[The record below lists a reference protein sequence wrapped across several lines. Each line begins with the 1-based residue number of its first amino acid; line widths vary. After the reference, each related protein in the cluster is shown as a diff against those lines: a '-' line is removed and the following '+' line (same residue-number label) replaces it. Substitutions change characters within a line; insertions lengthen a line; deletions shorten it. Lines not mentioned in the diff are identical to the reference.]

1 MFWGSEMRLEARKN
15 RARVGCF
22 GGQRG
27 QKDKKKNDRESDMR
41 ILGVME
47 EGLAGVA
54 KKRSRTEEW
63 EEMERSWERGVE
75 KGFSVKGFSGLPCAN
90 QRAYLTNL

>member
-27 QKDKKKNDRESDMR
+27 QKDKKKNDKGSDMR

-47 EGLAGVA
+47 EGLAGLA
-54 KKRSRTEEW
+54 KKRSIIEEW
-63 EEMERSWERGVE
+63 EEMERS
-75 KGFSVKGFSGLPCAN
+75 
-90 QRAYLTNL
+90 

>member
-15 RARVGCF
+15 RAWVGCF

-27 QKDKKKNDRESDMR
+27 QKDKKKKDKGSDMR

-54 KKRSRTEEW
+54 KKRSKTEER
-63 EEMERSWERGVE
+63 EKRERSWERGVE
-75 KGFSVKGFSGLPCAN
+75 KGFSAERFLGLQGAN
-90 QRAYLTNL
+90 QRAYLTDL